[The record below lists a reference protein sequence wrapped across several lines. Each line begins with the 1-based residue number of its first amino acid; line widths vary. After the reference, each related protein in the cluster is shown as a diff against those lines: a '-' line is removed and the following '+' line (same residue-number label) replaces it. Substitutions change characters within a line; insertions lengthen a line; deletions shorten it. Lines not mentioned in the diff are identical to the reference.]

1 MGIIK
6 TVHLIYEYIRH
17 DEEEK
22 VAEVKRA
29 IDGVD
34 LEIEEGSFTAI
45 LGHNGSGKSTLAK
58 HINGLLL
65 PTEGTV
71 WVGEI
76 DTKEEDR
83 IWDVRK
89 TAGMVFQN
97 PDNQII
103 GNIVE
108 EDVGFGPENI
118 GVPTDEIW
126 KRVDESLKAVGMTA
140 YRKQSP
146 NKLSGGQ
153 KQRVAIAGVMAMR
166 PRCIILDE
174 PTAMLDPNGRK
185 EVIRTI
191 RQLNQAEGITVLLI
205 THYMEEAID
214 ADRIIVMDDG
224 KIVMDGKPKE
234 IFSRVRELKTYGL
247 DVPQATELAF
257 ELKEAGMPLSDGILS
272 REELVKELLPLYNE
286 QVRRTVLRA
295 V

>member
-272 REELVKELLPLYNE
+272 REELVKELLSL
-286 QVRRTVLRA
+286 L
-295 V
+295 

>member
-45 LGHNGSGKSTLAK
+45 LGHNGSGKSTLSK

-272 REELVKELLPLYNE
+272 REELVKELLPL
-286 QVRRTVLRA
+286 L
-295 V
+295 